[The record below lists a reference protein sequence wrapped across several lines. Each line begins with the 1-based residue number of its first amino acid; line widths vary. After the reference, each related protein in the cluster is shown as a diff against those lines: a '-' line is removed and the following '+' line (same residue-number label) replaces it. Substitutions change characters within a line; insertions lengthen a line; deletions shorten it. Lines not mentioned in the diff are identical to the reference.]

1 MEVSTGIYVSK
12 YVAAMTN
19 GACIK
24 NDATGLMNISTNELI
39 LRDYIK
45 QSLGTTSTQTDCKT
59 IYDTDY
65 AYYMYNKYIEKTS
78 KPDEFIPP
86 SKTPPLMKE
95 EYPPLPY
102 EDESEISDNEEEETS
117 TPPPEEE
124 TSTPPPEEET
134 STPPPEEE
142 TSTPPPQEETP
153 TSDNKPVG
161 GDDTVVAD
169 KEAVPVLV
177 GEIVN
182 PLAENSAKCCIIV

>member
-102 EDESEISDNEEEETS
+102 DDESEISDNEDDDMS
-117 TPPPEEE
+117 SPEEE

-134 STPPPEEE
+134 STPPPE
-142 TSTPPPQEETP
+142 EETP

>member
-39 LRDYIK
+39 LRDYVK

-65 AYYMYNKYIEKTS
+65 AYYMYNKYIEKTR

-134 STPPPEEE
+134 I
-142 TSTPPPQEETP
+142 
-153 TSDNKPVG
+153 TSDNQEQKEEVTCPSDEDAELVNKP
-161 GDDTVVAD
+161 A
-169 KEAVPVLV
+169 APVLAV
-177 GEIVN
+177 EVVN
-182 PLAENSAKCCIIV
+182 PPAEFSAKCCIIV